1 MDGGF
6 FIMELDITYIAHIK
20 TEGQKEQIV
29 DLKIPELIE
38 FHIGRENKAVELLEE
53 LGHTNVKRPEI
64 TDGEEMNNLITTSTF
79 EGKEVTTTIHY
90 TTALRAG
97 NVGSKSGDFYY
108 ELKQLHN
115 VVE

>member
-1 MDGGF
+1 
-6 FIMELDITYIAHIK
+6 MELDITYIAHIK
-20 TEGQKEQIV
+20 TEGEKEQIV

-38 FHIGRENKAVELLEE
+38 FHLGRENKAVELLEQ
-53 LGHTNVKRPEI
+53 LGHTNVKQPVI
-64 TDGEEMNNLITTSTF
+64 TDGETMNVLETTSTLN
-79 EGKEVTTTIHY
+79 GKEVKTVVEY

>member
-1 MDGGF
+1 
-6 FIMELDITYIAHIK
+6 MELDITYIAHIK

-38 FHIGRENKAVELLEE
+38 FHLGRENKVVEILES
-53 LGHTNVKRPEI
+53 LGHTNVQQPTI
-64 TDGEEMNNLITTSTF
+64 TDGEEMNTLVTTSTF
-79 EGKEVTTTIHY
+79 EGKEVKSEIHY

-108 ELKQLHN
+108 ELNQLHN